1 MTPMRQRR
9 PLRAAA
15 LAVCAFMALAS
26 LGLGAHAS
34 PTEAELA
41 AAEDRL
47 LALRDE
53 LTAVSARFDEVHARL
68 QTLQEEIAR
77 TELTVRNLARRMIGQ
92 KTKAVA
98 LAAEL
103 YKGGAASGM
112 EAVLSSRSLAD
123 IDAQLAYL
131 QSSEEARTE
140 VFEGL
145 ASDRSAFEERLA
157 EWDSARAEAAEAEAE
172 LAELREQVEASVAAQ
187 AEEVEG
193 IEAAIAEAEREEAAA
208 AAAAAAAAE
217 AAAQAAAEA
226 EESAST
232 SPPTTG
238 APNPGPPSGGYS
250 ANWDA
255 IAQCESGGNWHI
267 DSTYDGGLQFHPDT
281 WLAYG
286 GGRYARYAWQAT
298 REQQIA
304 IAEKVLD
311 GQGPGAWPNCFVWN

>member
-1 MTPMRQRR
+1 MIPVKQRR

-15 LAVCAFMALAS
+15 LAVCTFMALTS

-53 LTAVSARFDEVHARL
+53 LTVVAARFDEVHARL
-68 QTLQEEIAR
+68 QSLQEEIAR
-77 TELTVRNLARRMIGQ
+77 TELTVRSLARRMIGQ
-92 KTKAVA
+92 KSKAVA

-140 VFEGL
+140 IFEGL

-172 LAELREQVEASVAAQ
+172 LAELREQVESSVAAQ

-208 AAAAAAAAE
+208 AAAAAAEAEAAAE
-217 AAAQAAAEA
+217 AAEEAA
-226 EESAST
+226 SAP
-232 SPPTTG
+232 PPTTG

-304 IAEKVLD
+304 IAEKVLA